1 MDDKICKE
9 KIDSILEELQYAIT
23 DIRSGESL
31 PIKWK
36 SKSDK
41 TTLKL
46 YQLIKMMEW
55 RDMSR
60 PSVRYDEDDKNQDN
74 KIEEEYD
81 KAYI

>member
-1 MDDKICKE
+1 MPYIPDWNKKIGGFFQARNSFEPMDDKICKE

-46 YQLIKMMEW
+46 Y
-55 RDMSR
+55 
-60 PSVRYDEDDKNQDN
+60 
-74 KIEEEYD
+74 
-81 KAYI
+81 